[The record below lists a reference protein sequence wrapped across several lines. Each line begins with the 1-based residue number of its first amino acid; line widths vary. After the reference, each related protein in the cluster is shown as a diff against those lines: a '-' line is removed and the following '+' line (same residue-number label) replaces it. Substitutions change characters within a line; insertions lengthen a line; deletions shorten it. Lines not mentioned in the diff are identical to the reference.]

1 MKFMKINEAIEGD
14 YIETKNDN
22 LFFDVKG
29 VLHPNDRKIC
39 FLRFFPNND
48 GERIK
53 SGISYKKIY
62 QINNR
67 FDILREFYPN
77 YIFYSKELDLEIQG
91 VKLEDI
97 KTIHTPRMFYKKLL
111 EKNNLSSLK
120 KCALELCDLFI
131 GEGTLSENS
140 LGITGS
146 MMVGL
151 NTEDSDIDLIIY
163 GTENS
168 IEFQNRLEKIFSNS
182 KKCRKYDLD
191 DYRSHFKWRFGG
203 SDINFED
210 FLKSEQRKKHQ
221 GKYNNRDFFIRYI
234 KSPKDWGGSFYDY
247 KYKNCGRIKLK
258 AKIIDSEDSIFTPCT
273 YKIDP
278 LSIIEKRRN
287 SNNVNIKDITEIVSF
302 RGRYCE
308 QARDGELILAEG
320 KLEKVS
326 FKNKLEYSRILLTD
340 PTQDKM
346 III

>member
-1 MKFMKINEAIEGD
+1 MNINMAIEGD
-14 YIETKNDN
+14 YIETNIDN

-29 VLHPNDRKIC
+29 ILHPNDRKIC
-39 FLRFFPNND
+39 FLRFFPDND

-53 SGISYKKIY
+53 NGIRYKKIY

-67 FDILREFYPN
+67 FDILREYYPN
-77 YIFYSKELDLEIQG
+77 FIFFSKELDLEIQG

-111 EKNNLSSLK
+111 EKNNLSSLEK
-120 KCALELCDLFI
+120 YALELCDLFI
-131 GEGTLSENS
+131 SERTLSENS

-168 IEFQNRLEKIFSNS
+168 IEFQNRLDNIFNTSN
-182 KKCRKYDLD
+182 KCRKYKLD
-191 DYRSHFKWRFGG
+191 EYRSHFKWRFGG
-203 SDINFED
+203 SDIKFED

-221 GKYNNRDFFIRYI
+221 GKYNNIDFFIRYI

-247 KYKNCGRIKLK
+247 KFKNCGRIKLK
-258 AKIIDSEDSIFTPCT
+258 AKIIDSENSIFTPCT

-278 LSIIEKRRN
+278 LNIIGNKR
-287 SNNVNIKDITEIVSF
+287 SLNNINMKEINEIVSF

-308 QARDGELILAEG
+308 QARDGEKIMAEG

-326 FKNKLEYSRILLTD
+326 FKNKSEHFRILLTD
-340 PTQDKM
+340 PTQDQM

>member
-1 MKFMKINEAIEGD
+1 MKINEAIEGD

-29 VLHPNDRKIC
+29 ILHPNDKKIC
-39 FLRFFPNND
+39 FLRFFPDND
-48 GERIK
+48 GERIIN
-53 SGISYKKIY
+53 GISYKKIY

-67 FDILREFYPN
+67 FDILREFYPK

-97 KTIHTPRMFYKKLL
+97 KSIHTPKMFYKKLL
-111 EKNNLSSLK
+111 EKYNLSGLE
-120 KCALELCDLFI
+120 KCTLELCDLFI

-182 KKCRKYDLD
+182 KKCRKYNLD
-191 DYRSHFKWRFGG
+191 EYRSHFKWRFGG
-203 SDINFED
+203 SDIIFED
-210 FLKSEQRKKHQ
+210 FLKSEQRKQHQ

-258 AKIIDSEDSIFTPCT
+258 AKIIDSENSIFTPCT